1 MDPVTLKDWYPE
13 FAEYEG
19 QCRFQPCLHDR
30 EPGCAVTS
38 ACQEGR
44 LHCERVARYRSL
56 LYEVKEAW
64 RNRYD

>member
-13 FAEYEG
+13 FAPYEG

-30 EPGCAVTS
+30 EPGCAVTA
-38 ACQEGR
+38 ACGAGQLNARR
-44 LHCERVARYRSL
+44 LERYRL
-56 LYEVKEAW
+56 LLAEVRESW